1 MYVGLNL
8 ATGTSLVNVQA
19 SQFMAAKNTEE
30 KHQQKERLLRETSTY
45 PDAFKGT
52 QDFRQLFTRVTVSS
66 VFYRTYYIT
75 WFAQWL

>member
-8 ATGTSLVNVQA
+8 ATGTSPVNVQA

-30 KHQQKERLLRETSTY
+30 KHQQKERLLLQETST
-45 PDAFKGT
+45 FKGT